1 MTNDARRQRAAALQ
15 LHGILAHWAEC
26 AEQPWLDPLL
36 SWEESE
42 RARRSL
48 ERRLRCAHI
57 GRFKPLADFDWTW
70 PQQCDQRAI
79 AELMTLDFVPAATNV
94 LLVGS
99 SGLGKTMIAQNIAH
113 QAILEGHTVLFA
125 TAGQLLGDL
134 AGLDSD
140 SALRYRLRRYAA
152 PDLLVIDEVG
162 YLSYSNRHAD
172 LLFELINR
180 NNAAAPGRICE
191 VGPPA
196 SGSSFFTKPL
206 FALRAQRTSCSARQP
221 AIAATRGR
229 TSKPCHQP
237 PFRSRKTPET
247 KFPAIRPIRHGFP
260 VQLSPCRDHRL
271 RRFAVRVG
279 NRCFP
284 TSGQSARDA
293 SWRLVGYN
301 VAQ

>member
-1 MTNDARRQRAAALQ
+1 MTNDTRRQRVDALQ

-48 ERRLRCAHI
+48 ERRLRCAHS
-57 GRFKPLADFDWTW
+57 GHFKPLADFDWGW
-70 PQQCDQRAI
+70 PQQCDERAI
-79 AELMTLDFVPAATNV
+79 AETLMLDFVQSATNV

-180 NNAAAPGRICE
+180 RHEKKSTLITTNKSFSEWSEVFPNASCVVAMIDRLVHHAEILAIKGDSYRRKEAQEQAAA
-191 VGPPA
+191 
-196 SGSSFFTKPL
+196 
-206 FALRAQRTSCSARQP
+206 
-221 AIAATRGR
+221 
-229 TSKPCHQP
+229 
-237 PFRSRKTPET
+237 RSRKRTAKT
-247 KFPAIRPIRHGFP
+247 
-260 VQLSPCRDHRL
+260 SP
-271 RRFAVRVG
+271 
-279 NRCFP
+279 
-284 TSGQSARDA
+284 
-293 SWRLVGYN
+293 
-301 VAQ
+301 